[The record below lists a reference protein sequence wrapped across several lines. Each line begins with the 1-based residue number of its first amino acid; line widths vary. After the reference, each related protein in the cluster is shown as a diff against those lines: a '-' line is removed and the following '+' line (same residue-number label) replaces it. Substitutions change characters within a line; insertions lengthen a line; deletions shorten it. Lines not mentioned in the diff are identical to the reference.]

1 MPGDRIG
8 MGHDHLAGAPGESTI
23 GPVAA
28 LSAAGPDRLAARPSG
43 QEPAIDDATPVPGDD
58 PTSEPVAGAPATWPE
73 AGAPPAGP
81 PPKRRRVWPTV
92 LAGLVALVLVVGALV
107 RLPYYIL
114 SPGEATPVEPLIH
127 VQGAQSYQHDGSIL
141 FTTVALAGDV
151 NAYAYIHGKLNHND
165 DVVSRDAITGGTPT
179 KTYNAENVQAM
190 TDSKTAATK
199 VALERLGYQVPAH
212 GEGALV
218 VDVTAKGPADGK
230 LQTGDVI
237 TAVDGKPIALS
248 DDAVSAVQNHRP
260 GDVITMTVARGGQTM
275 TVPIKAGDD
284 GKGVARIGVA
294 LQTKNLQYNFPV
306 QVTIDTG
313 KVAGPSAGLAFT
325 LAILD
330 DLTAGNLTG
339 GKKVAVTGTIDVK
352 GDVGPVG
359 GVVQKTA
366 AARKAGAVAFLVPP
380 DEEKD
385 AKAHAGPMKIMV
397 VKTVDDALAALQQLG
412 GSAPAK
418 AAAPAPH

>member
-1 MPGDRIG
+1 
-8 MGHDHLAGAPGESTI
+8 
-23 GPVAA
+23 
-28 LSAAGPDRLAARPSG
+28 
-43 QEPAIDDATPVPGDD
+43 
-58 PTSEPVAGAPATWPE
+58 
-73 AGAPPAGP
+73 
-81 PPKRRRVWPTV
+81 V
-92 LAGLVALVLVVGALV
+92 LAGLVAAALVVAALV
-107 RLPYYIL
+107 RLPYYVL
-114 SPGEATPVEPLIH
+114 SPGDATPVEPLIH

-141 FTTVALAGDV
+141 FTTVSLAGDV
-151 NAYAYIHGKLNHND
+151 NVYAYVHGWLNSND

-179 KTYNAENVQAM
+179 KTYNAENIQAM

-199 VALERLGYQVPAH
+199 VALERLGYTVPAH

-218 VDVTAKGPADGK
+218 VDVAAKGPSDQK

-237 TAVDGKPIALS
+237 TAVDGTPITLDS
-248 DDAVSAVQNHRP
+248 QLVSAVHGHKA
-260 GDVITMTVARGGQTM
+260 GDVITFAVSRGGQTIP
-275 TVPIKAGDD
+275 VPVQAGDD
-284 GKGVARIGVA
+284 GKGAAKIGVA
-294 LQTKNLQYNFPV
+294 LQTKNLQYDFPV

-325 LAILD
+325 LALLD
-330 DLTAGNLTG
+330 DLTAGNITG
-339 GKKVAVTGTIDVK
+339 GKKVAVTGTIDVN
-352 GDVGPVG
+352 GMVGPVG

-397 VKTVDDALAALQQLG
+397 VKTVDDALAALKQLG
-412 GSAPAK
+412 GSGVVPK